1 MKKQDLSKLALLG
14 VIAAGTISGQVF
26 GQSNQKYTANTSSS
40 TMQNPAHSSA
50 SSSTSQLPAHS
61 NTSSTSDNSS
71 TGYTQYNPNASVK
84 SDDQYDGS
92 KGIKQGTVTNSG
104 RSDQKGP
111 SEQVCIGTTT
121 PQAGTLPKTLPGS
134 DKSQAPKQGANAN
147 TKQTL
152 SSSCS
157 GSDGSCSGEDGD
169 GKKGTSSFSDG
180 KAGSSKNS
188 AVLKAKR
195 SQTGLQSK

>member
-26 GQSNQKYTANTSSS
+26 GQSNQGYTANTSSS
-40 TMQNPAHSSA
+40 M
-50 SSSTSQLPAHS
+50 SQQPAHS
-61 NTSSTSDNSS
+61 NSSSSSDSS
-71 TGYTQYNPNASVK
+71 SAGYSQYNPNASVK

-157 GSDGSCSGEDGD
+157 GSDGSCSGKDEE
-169 GKKGTSSFSDG
+169 GKRGTSSFSDA

-195 SQTGLQSK
+195 SQTGLQNK